1 MESVADD
8 LHCNGFPLG
17 FQSLPFSKQK
27 KIFYDHL
34 YRIID
39 RYVIPKQFHIEE
51 LSASV
56 QDEDIAQNPHV
67 GQICQDHMYISASSR
82 LPKQHLPDTL
92 RFMSDHAY
100 ADPSLRIAEA

>member
-1 MESVADD
+1 MESVDD
-8 LHCNGFPLG
+8 DPHSNCFPLG

-39 RYVIPKQFHIEE
+39 RNVIPKQFHIEE

-82 LPKQHLPDTL
+82 LPKQHLPD
-92 RFMSDHAY
+92 HAY